1 MNSSD
6 ITLNRIN
13 RHLHEASKNVALEA
27 AKLSDPIVTCDITRT
42 DATVNVSVAEMRRM
56 GVFEIQ
62 MWDNLKEESETYEA
76 TDDVWTD
83 DEGIPATD
91 EQVSERINQP
101 LFNDERHWD
110 FLKDGDNGDG
120 MLELDAAINLALSH
134 VGAGDP
140 HYRVNFTA

>member
-1 MNSSD
+1 
-6 ITLNRIN
+6 
-13 RHLHEASKNVALEA
+13 
-27 AKLSDPIVTCDITRT
+27 
-42 DATVNVSVAEMRRM
+42 MRRM

-91 EQVSERINQP
+91 EQVSERINQL

-110 FLKDGDNGDG
+110 FLKDGDNGDS